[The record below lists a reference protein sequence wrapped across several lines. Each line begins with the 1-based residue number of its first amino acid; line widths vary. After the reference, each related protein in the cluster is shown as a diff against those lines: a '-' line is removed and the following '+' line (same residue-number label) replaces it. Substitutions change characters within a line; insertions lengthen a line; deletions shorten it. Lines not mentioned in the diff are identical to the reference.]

1 RGGGAPHAASRTF
14 GAAVR
19 FQVGQSPVALAV
31 ADFNADGAYDL
42 VGAGNTTAILPNAV
56 AGARR
61 GDGNGD
67 TVLSAPDISILA
79 RALIARPSSRIED
92 VQRDAAGVTA
102 GADIHG
108 DRLVDT
114 DVRRA
119 NLSR

>member
-1 RGGGAPHAASRTF
+1 VQVWYGDGSGGSRRGGSQSTGTLPIVLAARDVTGDGRPDLLFADQAGSMVGVAPYAGSRTF

-42 VGAGNTTAILPNAV
+42 VGAGNTTAILTNAV

-67 TVLSAPDISILA
+67 TV
-79 RALIARPSSRIED
+79 
-92 VQRDAAGVTA
+92 
-102 GADIHG
+102 
-108 DRLVDT
+108 
-114 DVRRA
+114 
-119 NLSR
+119 